1 MSGNVQLG
9 RRALLGGLTALAA
22 TPALAAGRAL
32 EPAGF
37 VALGDWGRHGDP
49 VQSAVAAGLSSAA
62 RALASRFVIA
72 AGDNFY
78 PGGVASVRDPHWK
91 DSFEGVYVDPA
102 LQTPWFA
109 ALGNHDYRGVPDA
122 QVAYTR
128 LSRRWRMLARYYQA
142 SGAALGVP
150 DLDLFVLD
158 TSPLVDDANLDER
171 VQQLCRGHWWAEE
184 AEPQIAWLRR
194 ALARSRARWK
204 VVVGHHPIYSGAH
217 GDSPVLIARV
227 APLLEAFGVQAYING
242 HDHDLQHIRRGSVD
256 YICTGAGSAGGRV
269 RPIPG
274 TRFCLGQPGFAAFR
288 LGAETLELQFRDAVG
303 RVIYSARLPR
313 AR

>member
-1 MSGNVQLG
+1 MQ
-9 RRALLGGLTALAA
+9 
-22 TPALAAGRAL
+22 
-32 EPAGF
+32 PAGF
-37 VALGDWGRHGDP
+37 VALGDWGRRGDP
-49 VQSAVAAGLSSAA
+49 VQSAVARGLSAAA
-62 RALASRFVIA
+62 REVASRFVIA

-78 PGGVASVRDPHWK
+78 PAGVASVRDAHWK
-91 DSFEGVYVDPA
+91 DSFEAVYVDPA
-102 LQTPWFA
+102 LRTPWLA

-128 LSRRWRMLARYYQA
+128 LSRRWRMPSRYYRA

-171 VQQLCRGHWWAEE
+171 VQQLCRGHWWE
-184 AEPQIAWLRR
+184 AKADPQIAWLRS
-194 ALARSRARWK
+194 ALARSQARWK
-204 VVVGHHPIYSGAH
+204 IVVGHHPIYSGAH
-217 GDSPVLIARV
+217 GDSPILIARV

-242 HDHDLQHIRRGSVD
+242 HDHDLQHIRRGAVD
-256 YICTGAGSAGGRV
+256 YVCTGAGSDGGRV

-288 LGAETLELQFRDAVG
+288 LGAETLELQFRDAGG
-303 RVIYSARLPR
+303 RIVYSAAIPQTRR
-313 AR
+313 V